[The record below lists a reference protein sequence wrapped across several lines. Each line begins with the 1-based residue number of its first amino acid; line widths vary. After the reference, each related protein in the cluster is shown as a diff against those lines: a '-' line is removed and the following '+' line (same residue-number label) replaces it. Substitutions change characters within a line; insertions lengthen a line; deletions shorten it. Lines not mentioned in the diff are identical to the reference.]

1 MPFDIRL
8 SSDAKRDIQ
17 AFRVV
22 DRRKVLNALDMY
34 LRYEPTKESK
44 SRIKRLRRMETPQY
58 RLRVDEIRVFYD
70 VIEQDVVIIAVIH
83 KAFAAAWLACEGFVA
98 PESALPPEGED
109 EEDSAS

>member
-17 AFRVV
+17 ALRVV
-22 DRRKVLNALDMY
+22 DRRKVLNALDIHV
-34 LRYEPTKESK
+34 RYEPTKESK

-70 VIEQDVVIIAVIH
+70 VIEQDVVIIAVMH
-83 KAFAAAWLACEGFVA
+83 KEFAAEWLAREGIVA
-98 PESALPPEGED
+98 SESAIPPAGED
-109 EEDSAS
+109 EEDSE